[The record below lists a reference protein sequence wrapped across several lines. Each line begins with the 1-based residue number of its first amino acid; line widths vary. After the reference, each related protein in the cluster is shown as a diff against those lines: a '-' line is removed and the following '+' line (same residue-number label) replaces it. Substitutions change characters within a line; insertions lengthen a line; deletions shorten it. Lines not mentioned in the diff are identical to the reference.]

1 MVYMWLLFTVGI
13 NYIFSFFLLKKNDI
27 FLFKYYNLHKF
38 LFIIL
43 LYYYL
48 ILVFITIK
56 YCSIFIISEIPR
68 PYQSPKSTSGL
79 LNGVA
84 HTGKLF
90 H

>member
-1 MVYMWLLFTVGI
+1 M
-13 NYIFSFFLLKKNDI
+13 
-27 FLFKYYNLHKF
+27 
-38 LFIIL
+38 
-43 LYYYL
+43 
-48 ILVFITIK
+48 ILVFIVIK
-56 YCSIFIISEIPR
+56 YCSIFVISEIPR